1 MRAPRANKADQTYTG
16 AFAKSGRE
24 LKVMLVYED
33 LGMGVQGKEI
43 FDLIAKEAGGENAA
57 RLTVWR
63 FDFFHSAEL
72 TRAVSRQAAEADVI
86 IIAPRNPDILPP
98 QVKAWLEQWP
108 PRRKSG
114 TGALIALFDPNV
126 VGHAKSSDVALLL
139 WRAAGRAE
147 MDFFYRKPGMIGRT
161 SNAAKIRAGAI
172 SLFAATNPVCA
183 IKQNWGLNE

>member
-1 MRAPRANKADQTYTG
+1 MRAPRANRTDQTYTG
-16 AFAKSGRE
+16 AFARSGRE

-33 LGMGVQGKEI
+33 YGMGVQGKEI

-63 FDFFHSAEL
+63 FDFFHPAEL
-72 TRAVSRQAAEADVI
+72 TRAVSRQAEEADVI

-108 PRRKSG
+108 PRRKPG

-126 VGHAKSSDVALLL
+126 VGRAKSSDIALLL
-139 WRAAGRAE
+139 WRAAGRAG
-147 MDFFYRKPGMIGRT
+147 MDFFYRKPGMIEKT
-161 SNAAKIRAGAI
+161 SDAAKIRAGAI

-183 IKQNWGLNE
+183 LKQNWGLND